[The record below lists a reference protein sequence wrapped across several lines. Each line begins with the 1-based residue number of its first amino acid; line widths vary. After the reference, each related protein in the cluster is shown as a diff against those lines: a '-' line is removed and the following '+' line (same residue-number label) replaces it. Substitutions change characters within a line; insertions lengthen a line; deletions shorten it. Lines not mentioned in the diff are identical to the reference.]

1 MNKIGTPGII
11 IRQAL
16 EFLIRS
22 GYINNLGSPDIITR

>member
-16 EFLIRS
+16 DFLIRS
-22 GYINNLGSPDIITR
+22 GYINKVGSPDIITR